1 LGFDRTPRRRT
12 ETASAILAHAT
23 RHYVQLRAFRQAS
36 EGSSDHEKYLLTRGT
51 LCKKAFDEQV
61 RVFLDEPERN
71 LSAKSTVAVK
81 RDLGT
86 RIAVIEFRAG
96 GSYHKMEP
104 NVLYLSVSPLMNF
117 NSLGVMGLKEFYT
130 LYASKDLA
138 TQFFPDEL
146 DRVEKPIRDLLQQL
160 RGGHVV
166 GYDFAREAATDGRV
180 ILKVIQHV
188 E

>member
-1 LGFDRTPRRRT
+1 
-12 ETASAILAHAT
+12 
-23 RHYVQLRAFRQAS
+23 
-36 EGSSDHEKYLLTRGT
+36 
-51 LCKKAFDEQV
+51 
-61 RVFLDEPERN
+61 
-71 LSAKSTVAVK
+71 
-81 RDLGT
+81 
-86 RIAVIEFRAG
+86 
-96 GSYHKMEP
+96 MEP